1 MKYFRLRLL
10 LNRINRNISAIQ
22 PSTISDSR
30 KLRITIITIV
40 PTVVIKL
47 WISSVKLLFSASAI
61 VSTSFVK

>member
-1 MKYFRLRLL
+1 M
-10 LNRINRNISAIQ
+10 SAIQ

-30 KLRITIITIV
+30 KLKITIITMV

-61 VSTSFVK
+61 VSTSLVKWLISSP